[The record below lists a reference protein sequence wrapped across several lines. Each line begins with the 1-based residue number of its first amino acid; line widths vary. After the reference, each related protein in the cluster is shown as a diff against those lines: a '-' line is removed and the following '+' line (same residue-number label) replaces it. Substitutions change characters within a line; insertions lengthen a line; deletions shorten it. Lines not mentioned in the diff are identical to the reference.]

1 MERVHWVVEN
11 RQSHIIYALLEELNL
26 HERLDLIEFLEFLTK
41 LFYECRERYVESG
54 YEESGAIELAMQDI
68 RDYALGD
75 AAEE

>member
-11 RQSHIIYALLEELNL
+11 RRSQIIYALLEELNL

-54 YEESGAIELAMQDI
+54 YEETGAIELAMQDI